1 MAIRKLHRQ
10 LVRLRTVVG
19 QRWVN
24 HSLHAAK
31 VAMHRIYTVSQ
42 VVIPLL
48 VLANMAFIIFDFG
61 FHPFR
66 TFDVAFYQ
74 WLIWLL
80 RVLLFLMVVRFL
92 SEWNE
97 RLHWRA
103 HFFSALLV
111 VLTGFALWWCARLS
125 EIPPGGVTFLRG
137 KLLLYA
143 AVVFLF
149 LSEVSVLLRFVYR
162 SRVNPS
168 FLFVASFVVLIGAGA
183 LLLSLPTATTSGISF
198 LDALFTSASA
208 VCVTGLTV
216 VDTATAF
223 SGTGK
228 LILLVLIQIGGLGI
242 MTFTGLL
249 TYLAAGSV
257 SVQNHLALTSMVNS
271 NRVGSIISVVWRI
284 VWVTLVFEAVGASAL
299 YGTLD
304 ATHFARPVDHLFTA
318 VFHSVSAFCN
328 AGFSTYSL
336 GLYDPLLRYN
346 YPLQCAIAT
355 LVVLGGMG
363 FPIVFNIFSFARQ
376 RLGNVFRRLAG
387 LPPRE
392 ASTRILQVNSRLAL
406 AATVSLLLVGFGCYL
421 VFEWDATLRDHSS
434 WAGKCTTA
442 FFGSVT
448 PRTAGFNT
456 VNMADITLPTIM
468 IYLLLMWIGASPGST
483 GGGIKTTTAAVA
495 FLNLR
500 SVIFG
505 HTRTEAF
512 RTQISDSSIQR
523 AFAVM
528 ALSLLVIGLAVLVI
542 STHDVE
548 KGLLPISFEVFSAY
562 STVGLSLGITASLSA
577 VSKTTLIIVMLVGR
591 VGALTLL
598 MALVRQVSQP
608 NYLYPKEDILY

>member
-1 MAIRKLHRQ
+1 MAI
-10 LVRLRTVVG
+10 G

-24 HSLHAAK
+24 RSLYA
-31 VAMHRIYTVSQ
+31 VRVVTHRVYTVSQ
-42 VVIPLL
+42 VLIPLL
-48 VLANMAFIIFDFG
+48 VLANAAFIVFDFG

-66 TFDVAFYQ
+66 TYDAAFYP
-74 WLIWLL
+74 WLMLLL
-80 RVLLFLMVVRFL
+80 RGLLFFMIVRFL

-111 VLTGFALWWCARLS
+111 AFTGLALWWCARLA
-125 EIPPGGVTFLRG
+125 EIPPGAVAFLRD

-143 AVVFLF
+143 AVIFLL
-149 LSEVSVLLRFVYR
+149 LSELSVLLRFVYQ

-168 FLFVASFVVLIGAGA
+168 FLFVFSFVVLIAVGA
-183 LLLSLPTATTSGISF
+183 LLLLLPTATTGGISF

-208 VCVTGLTV
+208 VCVTGLIV

-223 SGTGK
+223 TGTGK
-228 LILLVLIQIGGLGI
+228 LILLTLIQIGGLGI

-284 VWVTLVFEAVGASAL
+284 VWVTLVFEAAGALVIYAMLPS
-299 YGTLD
+299 T
-304 ATHFARPVDHLFTA
+304 TFARPVDHLFVA

-346 YPLQCAIAT
+346 YPLQCALAV

-376 RLGNVFRRLAG
+376 RLSNLFRRVVG
-387 LPPRE
+387 LPARE
-392 ASTRILQVNSRLAL
+392 PSTRLLQVTSRLAV
-406 AATVSLLLVGFGCYL
+406 ATTIVLLVVGFGCYL
-421 VFEWDATLRDHSS
+421 FFEWEATLRHHESA
-434 WAGKCTTA
+434 WGKCATA

-456 VNMADITLPTIM
+456 VNMTELTLPTIM
-468 IYLLLMWIGASPGST
+468 VYLLLMWIGASPGST

-505 HTRTEAF
+505 QARTEVF
-512 RTQISDSSIQR
+512 HTHVSDSSIHR

-528 ALSLLVIGLAVLVI
+528 ALSLLIIGLAVLII

-562 STVGLSLGITASLSA
+562 STVGLSLGITADLSA
-577 VSKTTLIIVMLVGR
+577 TSKATLIGVMLVGR

-598 MALVRQVSQP
+598 TALVRQAHQP
-608 NYLYPKEDILY
+608 HYLYPKEDIVY

>member
-1 MAIRKLHRQ
+1 
-10 LVRLRTVVG
+10 
-19 QRWVN
+19 
-24 HSLHAAK
+24 
-31 VAMHRIYTVSQ
+31 MHRIYTVSQ

>member
-1 MAIRKLHRQ
+1 MA
-10 LVRLRTVVG
+10 VG
-19 QRWVN
+19 QRLAN
-24 HSLHAAK
+24 HSRHAIK
-31 VAMHRIYTVSQ
+31 VAVHRVYNLSQ
-42 VVIPLL
+42 VLIPLL
-48 VLANMAFIIFDFG
+48 VLANLALIIFDFG

-66 TFDVAFYQ
+66 TVDRDFYQ
-74 WLIWLL
+74 GLSLLL
-80 RVLLFLMVVRFL
+80 RVLFFLMTVRFL
-92 SEWNE
+92 AEWNE
-97 RLHWRA
+97 RVNARA
-103 HFFSALLV
+103 HVFSALLV
-111 VLTGFALWWCARLS
+111 VLTGVAVTLCWRLGQP
-125 EIPPGGVTFLRG
+125 EPDAATFWRD

-143 AVVFLF
+143 AGVFLF
-149 LSEVSVLLRFVYR
+149 LSELSVLLRFVYR
-162 SRVNPS
+162 RRVNPS
-168 FLFVASFVVLIGAGA
+168 FLFVFSFVALIGVGG
-183 LLLSLPTATTSGISF
+183 LLLLLPTATTSGISF

-257 SVQNHLALTSMVNS
+257 SVQNHLALTSMVNT
-271 NRVGSIISVVWRI
+271 NRVGSIISVVSRI
-284 VWVTLVFEAVGASAL
+284 VWVTLAFEGVGAMIIYS
-299 YGTLD
+299 TFD
-304 ATHFARPVDHLFTA
+304 ASHFARPVDHLFVS

-328 AGFSTYSL
+328 AGFSTFSL

-346 YPLQCAIAT
+346 YPLQSAIAV

-376 RLGNVFRRLAG
+376 RLENLVRRLAG
-387 LPPRE
+387 VPARE
-392 ASTRILQVNSRLAL
+392 ASTRLLQVNSRLAL
-406 AATVSLLLVGFGCYL
+406 ATTVALLAVGFGCYL
-421 VFEWDATLRDHSS
+421 VFEWNATLRDHSS
-434 WAGKCTTA
+434 WVGKCTTA
-442 FFGSVT
+442 FFGAVT

-456 VNMADITLPTIM
+456 VNMAELTLPTIM

-495 FLNLR
+495 YLNLR
-500 SVIFG
+500 SVILG

-528 ALSLLVIGLAVLVI
+528 ALSLLVIGLAVLII
-542 STHDVE
+542 SANDVE

-562 STVGLSLGITASLSA
+562 STVGLSLGITAGLSA
-577 VSKTTLIIVMLVGR
+577 ASKSTLIVVMLVGR

-598 MALVRQVSQP
+598 MALVRQVNQP
-608 NYLYPKEDILY
+608 QYLYPKEDILY